1 MKLIMRKTYS
11 CDWSFA
17 KLLGLWNLSNL
28 VIACLGSNDFVLFVD
43 GLYFV
48 ADGLDLPKNSV

>member
-1 MKLIMRKTYS
+1 MILTYNCYCS
-11 CDWSFA
+11 LA

-28 VIACLGSNDFVLFVD
+28 LIACLGSKDFVLFVD